1 MNEPIMENTKTV
13 SSLEGNLM
21 RESPIQGISVEWESF
36 FIDEGVLY
44 KRHINEGECGHERR
58 IVLVL
63 PSSLRIGH
71 E

>member
-36 FIDEGVLY
+36 
-44 KRHINEGECGHERR
+44 
-58 IVLVL
+58 
-63 PSSLRIGH
+63 SLMKVSYTSATLMKVDAVMNA